1 MHSPAG
7 GARDRERE
15 VAAESAMSLNEP
27 SEVLAWFERRHGQSD
42 DPRDDACDYAAD
54 RPDFARA
61 ALGPPD
67 TRCTGA
73 WLVRYARRNEN
84 FVLVS
89 GEAASTADAI
99 LSRNSYLTARFL
111 RGIKRGA
118 G

>member
-1 MHSPAG
+1 MLLEPACFLCVALPRRGHFFAAQSAKKRSPLCPQK
-7 GARDRERE
+7 RE
-15 VAAESAMSLNEP
+15 
-27 SEVLAWFERRHGQSD
+27 
-42 DPRDDACDYAAD
+42 
-54 RPDFARA
+54 
-61 ALGPPD
+61 
-67 TRCTGA
+67 
-73 WLVRYARRNEN
+73 

>member
-1 MHSPAG
+1 M
-7 GARDRERE
+7 
-15 VAAESAMSLNEP
+15 
-27 SEVLAWFERRHGQSD
+27 
-42 DPRDDACDYAAD
+42 
-54 RPDFARA
+54 
-61 ALGPPD
+61 
-67 TRCTGA
+67 
-73 WLVRYARRNEN
+73 LVRYARRNEN

>member
-1 MHSPAG
+1 MPWLGIRGNGTLSYA
-7 GARDRERE
+7 
-15 VAAESAMSLNEP
+15 L
-27 SEVLAWFERRHGQSD
+27 
-42 DPRDDACDYAAD
+42 PRKF
-54 RPDFARA
+54 R
-61 ALGPPD
+61 
-67 TRCTGA
+67 
-73 WLVRYARRNEN
+73 LVRYARRNEN

>member
-1 MHSPAG
+1 LLSLCCVAPKGPLFRGGSP
-7 GARDRERE
+7 RK
-15 VAAESAMSLNEP
+15 S
-27 SEVLAWFERRHGQSD
+27 
-42 DPRDDACDYAAD
+42 
-54 RPDFARA
+54 
-61 ALGPPD
+61 
-67 TRCTGA
+67 
-73 WLVRYARRNEN
+73 LVRYARRNEN